1 MNNCLIPVSIGELYD
16 KYSILEIKLDKIK
29 DEYKLL
35 NIKKEKDYLQQYIE
49 KYDLD
54 EKYINMIKNINEK
67 LWMIEDNIRD
77 KERNNSFDSEFIM
90 LARSVYKMNDER
102 SRIKNIINEI
112 LNSDIVDTKSYSKY

>member
-1 MNNCLIPVSIGELYD
+1 
-16 KYSILEIKLDKIK
+16 
-29 DEYKLL
+29 
-35 NIKKEKDYLQQYIE
+35 
-49 KYDLD
+49 
-54 EKYINMIKNINEK
+54 
-67 LWMIEDNIRD
+67 MIEDNIRD